1 MSGTFWKST
10 HGYSAS
16 EVCIE
21 TEGNELY
28 QWRMCPAPGTGE
40 APVKAK
46 QNRSSSVHFHSK
58 TEQERDPEGTV
69 SAATSSVCF
78 LQNIRSMNQTSYLP
92 SGPLLRLHLQPIPL
106 LLWPNTIT
114 PPVSPLSSTS
124 PPLSLLICPDGGRFF
139 KGLWLPWW
147 FSIKPL

>member
-1 MSGTFWKST
+1 MSGTFLKPT
-10 HGYSAS
+10 HCYPAS

-21 TEGNELY
+21 TEGNEVY

-40 APVKAK
+40 VPVRAE

-58 TEQERDPEGTV
+58 TERERDPEGTV

-92 SGPLLRLHLQPIPL
+92 SNPPTLPPSHSLLL

-114 PPVSPLSSTS
+114 PPVSSPVSSHTPQKEEGS
-124 PPLSLLICPDGGRFF
+124 LKVFGYHGGSLYKPP
-139 KGLWLPWW
+139 
-147 FSIKPL
+147 